1 MSDISNF
8 DQWWQT
14 LPPDLRL
21 KMSYSSAMMAWLARS
36 NEVRELKRK
45 LREKDENNSSKEE

>member
-1 MSDISNF
+1 MSDLQDF

-14 LPPDLRL
+14 LPVEMRL

-36 NEVRELKRK
+36 SEVRELKKRLK
-45 LREKDENNSSKEE
+45 NANNSTEES